1 MTDNIEPSFK
11 EEEIDGK
18 KWYIV
23 TIRDNGIGWS
33 WDDMPTHVR
42 EKYLKSRKNIELLGG
57 EFSYENIPY
66 EGSKV
71 TLKIPSCAVRNI
83 DVLKGMS
90 LNAIK
95 RTQQQRTLNAMRE
108 L

>member
-23 TIRDNGIGWS
+23 TIKDNGMGWS

-42 EKYLKSRKNIELLGG
+42 EKYLKTRKNIELLGG
-57 EFSYENIPY
+57 KFSYENIPY

-71 TLKIPSCAVRNI
+71 TLKIPSSAVRNI
-83 DVLKGMS
+83 DVMKKML
-90 LNAIK
+90 LNAIERAK
-95 RTQQQRTLNAMRE
+95 ERST
-108 L
+108 